1 MGSEVRL
8 LRTKLHVPVAH
19 PDLVPRARL
28 ARRLDAAGASRLTVV
43 SAPAGFGKTTLVSD
57 WLRRS
62 GCRAAWVSLDAG
74 DNEPVRFWSYLVAAL
89 DTLRPG
95 LLDATMPLLRAPQPP
110 PTDVI
115 VPEVLNAFT
124 GSPDRQVLV
133 LDDYHV
139 IDNPAVHEAV
149 ASLVSNAPPGLRLLI
164 VSRQDPPLPLALL
177 RARRQLAELHAGD
190 LRFTAEET
198 EAFLN
203 QVMGLELSTSDLA
216 TLESRIEGWA
226 AALQLVA
233 LSIQETPDATGFI
246 RAFAASN
253 RYVFDYLAQEVLQR
267 QRPEV
272 RGFLLRTSILRRVC
286 GPLADAITGAHG
298 GQATLEQMERAGLF
312 VTALDPERRWFRYHP
327 LFAEFI
333 RLQLEQ
339 DMDQQAVRALH
350 RRAAAWLYEHA
361 DLEEAIRHHLAAGD
375 VEEALAALDK
385 LGGGG
390 I

>member
-28 ARRLDAAGASRLTVV
+28 ARQLDAAGSSRLTVV

-62 GCRAAWVSLDAG
+62 GSRAAWVSLDGG
-74 DNEPVRFWSYLVAAL
+74 DNEPVRFWSYLIAAL

-95 LLDATMPLLRAPQPP
+95 LLDATLPLLRAPQPP
-110 PTDVI
+110 PIDVI

-124 GSPDRQVLV
+124 GSPDRLVLV
-133 LDDYHV
+133 LDDYHA
-139 IDNPAVHEAV
+139 IENPAIHEAV

-164 VSRQDPPLPLALL
+164 VSRQEPPLPLALL
-177 RARRQLAELHAGD
+177 RARRQLTELHAGD

-198 EAFLN
+198 ETFLN
-203 QVMGLELSTSDLA
+203 QVMGLGLSTSDVA

-226 AALQLVA
+226 AALQLAA
-233 LSIQETPDATGFI
+233 LSIQETPDAAGFI

-272 RGFLLRTSILRRVC
+272 RDFLLRTSILKRVC
-286 GPLADAITGAHG
+286 GPARRRHHRRPRRPGNPGGDGTRRALRHG
-298 GQATLEQMERAGLF
+298 PRPGETVVPVPSALRGVHPAPARAGDGS
-312 VTALDPERRWFRYHP
+312 AGRASPSSKRRG
-327 LFAEFI
+327 L
-333 RLQLEQ
+333 
-339 DMDQQAVRALH
+339 AVRA
-350 RRAAAWLYEHA
+350 R
-361 DLEEAIRHHLAAGD
+361 GS
-375 VEEALAALDK
+375 
-385 LGGGG
+385 
-390 I
+390 